1 MGARKSRFVKD
12 GQDLVAW
19 CNKRPA
25 LQRHCERGRIRPFIR
40 TGAAPAPD
48 PNHKRF
54 WSASKTT
61 EHTMEV
67 TQQCVVALTWILK
80 DTLGEELDVLDE
92 PVDFLIG
99 GDDLFKRIE
108 DALQGHVA
116 GDKLDLH
123 LEPEEAF
130 GDYNESLIFLEKR
143 ELFPEEIEEGM
154 TFESTAMPKG
164 TNPVPADLL
173 YTVTEI
179 YPEHVVLDGN
189 HPLAGIAIR
198 LHLKI
203 EGVRQATEEEVGRGT
218 AGTGFFRIEPMAPG
232 NDTVH

>member
-1 MGARKSRFVKD
+1 
-12 GQDLVAW
+12 
-19 CNKRPA
+19 
-25 LQRHCERGRIRPFIR
+25 
-40 TGAAPAPD
+40 
-48 PNHKRF
+48 
-54 WSASKTT
+54 
-61 EHTMEV
+61 MEV
-67 TQQCVVALTWILK
+67 TQQCVVALTWTLK

-92 PVDFLIG
+92 PVEFLIG
-99 GDDLFKRIE
+99 GEDLFKRIE
-108 DALQGHVA
+108 EALQGHAV
-116 GDKLDLH
+116 GSELDLH

-130 GDYNESLIFLEKR
+130 GDYNENLIFLEKR

-154 TFESTAMPKG
+154 SFESSAMPMG

-173 YTVTEI
+173 YTITEI

-203 EGVRQATEEEVGRGT
+203 AAIREATEEEVGRGT